1 MTATRALG
9 ASAVWVTGIVGAVT
23 FAVAYDD
30 ATYALTSRSA
40 VAVAV
45 WWTIAVGVALGV
57 CSLERL
63 TRCAV
68 VSGALLAGFAAWD
81 LASTVWSA
89 SAEDAFVEFDRT
101 ALYLGVGVLPAL
113 GAVVYLTSSRGA
125 VVALAGGIA
134 VFMLAAQRRM
144 EALRATLVGAAGSAA
159 SIGVVAS
166 GLDGWAGA
174 VLVSLACVATAAAL
188 E

>member
-1 MTATRALG
+1 PHRGLPAALPNAAGRLSFPLDYWNGLGICVGLGVPLLLASALDADPRRRAL
-9 ASAVWVTGIVGAVT
+9 A
-23 FAVAYDD
+23 
-30 ATYALTSRSA
+30 
-40 VAVAV
+40 
-45 WWTIAVGVALGV
+45 
-57 CSLERL
+57 
-63 TRCAV
+63 
-68 VSGALLAGFAAWD
+68 
-81 LASTVWSA
+81 
-89 SAEDAFVEFDRT
+89 
-101 ALYLGVGVLPAL
+101 VGVLPAL

-188 E
+188 EHLP